1 MALTKLDLANG
12 VSGITAIANGGT
24 GAATYNSGK
33 TLAVTKFSSSTRT
46 SLPSQDT
53 YDFFDTNVTQVKAN
67 SKFLVQ
73 VHLIGWRDQ
82 SGIMNIDLIYDGTT
96 HSGSAV
102 HVYTAQDYGHTLT
115 GLYYIDGASSTGAKN
130 FKFRYNFASST
141 GRPFEV
147 WNPSSSDDAR
157 LGSTTT
163 STITFIEYDL

>member
-1 MALTKLDLANG
+1 MALTKVQAEGVNLADTFAFTGTVTG
-12 VSGITAIANGGT
+12 VGR
-24 GAATYNSGK
+24 
-33 TLAVTKFSSSTRT
+33 TLAVTKFSSNTRT

-73 VHLIGWRDQ
+73 VHLIGWQDS

-96 HSGSAV
+96 HSGSAI

-130 FKFRYNFASST
+130 FKFRYDFASST
-141 GRPFEV
+141 GRPFV
-147 WNPSSSDDAR
+147 IWNPSSSDDAR
-157 LGSTTT
+157 LSTTT
-163 STITFIEYDL
+163 STIIFIEYDL